1 MYHFYDNLKG
11 NKKGLPNS
19 SYKDSNATLL
29 TDRGGYKFLHPSPQR
44 Y

>member
-11 NKKGLPNS
+11 NKKGLPN